1 MLARSCRTRT
11 TYHPGMCYARSG
23 THVFALVL
31 LGCGGFLLF
40 LEMEGIQFL
49 GRSSDAAARIGYLH
63 AQLDE
68 LNRTLSRRIAE
79 LAPIAPPTPPMGAP
93 AIIKPPIEEEEQE
106 EQPPV
111 NGEDQY
117 RSQAGQDKLVLGKV
131 FNRNAHI
138 NRGFFIEFGARNGVD
153 DSNTHYFEKALNWRG
168 VLLEA
173 IPSEQRD
180 IAQSR
185 PRSAVINGAVCEGD
199 SATFLVAKI
208 SGLNGMASDYDPV
221 RIHSSDLFGDQQKLT
236 VKCRTLR
243 QVVKEFGIKRVNYMS
258 VDTEGSE
265 LQALMTFPFGEIV
278 VDVVG
283 VEVLLGT
290 PERQIKEKAVIDFM
304 ASQDYEVLEVHK
316 FAPDTADIF
325 FVPGKRTLAKAA
337 DVMYNKTA
345 FLTAKWHCSHVS
357 RECL

>member
-1 MLARSCRTRT
+1 MRPAAATPPAPTLSRTSCWRAAVGNASRSSR
-11 TYHPGMCYARSG
+11 YVRSG
-23 THVFALVL
+23 THVLALVL
-31 LGCGGFLLF
+31 VGCGGCLLF

-49 GRSSDAAARIGYLH
+49 GRSSDAVARIGYLH

-79 LAPIAPPTPPMGAP
+79 LAPIPPPATPPMGAP

-221 RIHSSDLFGDQQKLT
+221 RSQSSDLFA
-236 VKCRTLR
+236 
-243 QVVKEFGIKRVNYMS
+243 
-258 VDTEGSE
+258 GSSS
-265 LQALMTFPFGEIV
+265 L
-278 VDVVG
+278 
-283 VEVLLGT
+283 
-290 PERQIKEKAVIDFM
+290 
-304 ASQDYEVLEVHK
+304 
-316 FAPDTADIF
+316 
-325 FVPGKRTLAKAA
+325 
-337 DVMYNKTA
+337 
-345 FLTAKWHCSHVS
+345 
-357 RECL
+357 